1 MEGSYHM
8 HPMQATSAPF
18 FYYNPEPQGERTTQH
33 GHFTPQPASQQ
44 TLQPQ
49 MYYQRPSSAQ
59 SMSYPQT
66 AYANQMM
73 TPVASPQPMYQK
85 PAIFV
90 HPQDSPFLQT
100 LDTDFYAPA
109 TPPLSSC
116 GSNIS
121 SPLSSYDLLP
131 TPVNA
136 FFPGESI
143 EGVKQGCEGEV
154 FAELLS
160 TGAEWRS
167 TTPPMTPGK
176 FDSKP
181 GYPTYKRCVASATL
195 PKGFY

>member
-1 MEGSYHM
+1 MRLTAWKDVTVFAMEGSYHM

-90 HPQDSPFLQT
+90 HPQDSPFLQ
-100 LDTDFYAPA
+100 
-109 TPPLSSC
+109 
-116 GSNIS
+116 
-121 SPLSSYDLLP
+121 
-131 TPVNA
+131 
-136 FFPGESI
+136 
-143 EGVKQGCEGEV
+143 
-154 FAELLS
+154 
-160 TGAEWRS
+160 
-167 TTPPMTPGK
+167 
-176 FDSKP
+176 
-181 GYPTYKRCVASATL
+181 
-195 PKGFY
+195 

>member
-1 MEGSYHM
+1 
-8 HPMQATSAPF
+8 
-18 FYYNPEPQGERTTQH
+18 
-33 GHFTPQPASQQ
+33 
-44 TLQPQ
+44 
-49 MYYQRPSSAQ
+49 
-59 SMSYPQT
+59 
-66 AYANQMM
+66 
-73 TPVASPQPMYQK
+73 MYQK

-181 GYPTYKRCVASATL
+181 GHPTYKRCVASATL